1 MTKKEQVIFDGTK
14 NMLNEK
20 IVKMMLKG
28 EAVDEKTMGALA
40 IINHLSD
47 ELEAVNADKQEEA

>member
-28 EAVDEKTMGALA
+28 ETVDERTMGALA